1 MIKVK
6 EYLVL
11 VLVFFK
17 INFVLAQ
24 VQLGLSVEFT
34 SEDVFTG
41 NFFTSMVDRDN
52 LRNRYIVSFNKNEEF
67 SFQIKTLLEVLEVRP
82 VNKDFLMLSTNKN
95 GGSFLKVNNK
105 LEIIANYK
113 AIDLNTDTHDW
124 AFFDNSNLL
133 LIGFYY
139 EDRDL
144 TDLGGKQDA
153 RVKQYVLQEI
163 DTTLN
168 EVVNFW
174 DTADH
179 FKVKESL
186 IVNLNANNIDYVHI
200 NSIDIV
206 KNQFVLISSKNLC
219 EATLINWNNGEIIW
233 RLGGLNNQFKFEN
246 DSILFSGQHH
256 IQLNEDKLTVF
267 DNGVLTNPMQSS
279 AVTYLLNQSDFT
291 ATQTS
296 RYYNQYKDFYLFMGA
311 VHTLQNNHQVV
322 CWGLRGAYQVSEFD
336 DLGNEIMK
344 STFSTTDNYRINPA
358 NWDIE
363 IFSLTDTLKIVQS
376 KLEQHFTIN
385 IDNKSVHNYDIEEI
399 RANLDGL
406 SVSQNNLNVDGY
418 GTFNIDLMI
427 SPHFDFTAIDTVY
440 LQVKAWHTDSIFFEQ
455 KIPLKVIFENVN
467 SIHEENQTKND
478 ITVRNDK
485 NLFIINSK
493 HKNIKA
499 VNLYTL
505 NGENYY
511 SAEMRNTHYKFEAN
525 TDFNGINFLF
535 ITFEDESKICKKII
549 VKR

>member
-17 INFVLAQ
+17 INFILAQ
-24 VQLGLSVEFT
+24 VQLGLSVEVI

-41 NFFTSMVDRDN
+41 DFFTSMVDPDN

-82 VNKDFLMLSTNKN
+82 VNKDFLMLSTNKD

-124 AFFDNSNLL
+124 ALFDNSNLL

-174 DTADH
+174 DTVDH
-179 FKVKESL
+179 FKVEESL

-344 STFSTTDNYRINPA
+344 TTFSTTDNYRINPA

-376 KLEQHFTIN
+376 KLEQRFTIN
-385 IDNKSVHNYDIEEI
+385 INNKSVHNYDIEEI
-399 RANLDGL
+399 RTNLDGL

-427 SPHFDFTAIDTVY
+427 SPLFNFTAIDTVY
-440 LQVKAWHTDSIFFEQ
+440 LHVKAWHTDSIFFEQ
-455 KIPLKVIFENVN
+455 KIPLRVIFENVN
-467 SIHEENQTKND
+467 SIHEQNQTKND

-549 VKR
+549 VKP